1 MQIYVLIALIIVV
14 VVSTTLGLYFR
25 LSNEKQQGGI
35 VTNGYECAE
44 IAR

>member
-1 MQIYVLIALIIVV
+1 MQICVLIILIITAVLSV
-14 VVSTTLGLYFR
+14 TLGLYFG